1 VLGVLLAAQQIT
13 LKALLAVTVYFQQSL
28 QMVAVVV
35 KKLVVRV
42 VDKEVTQRKVLLLVQ
57 QIKVTQVAMVRLMVH
72 TLMRLLV
79 AEALVKQEIPTTP
92 MQTQVLVVMVSQF
105 L

>member
-1 VLGVLLAAQQIT
+1 
-13 LKALLAVTVYFQQSL
+13 
-28 QMVAVVV
+28 
-35 KKLVVRV
+35 
-42 VDKEVTQRKVLLLVQ
+42 
-57 QIKVTQVAMVRLMVH
+57 MVH

>member
-57 QIKVTQVAMVRLMVH
+57 
-72 TLMRLLV
+72 
-79 AEALVKQEIPTTP
+79 
-92 MQTQVLVVMVSQF
+92 
-105 L
+105 